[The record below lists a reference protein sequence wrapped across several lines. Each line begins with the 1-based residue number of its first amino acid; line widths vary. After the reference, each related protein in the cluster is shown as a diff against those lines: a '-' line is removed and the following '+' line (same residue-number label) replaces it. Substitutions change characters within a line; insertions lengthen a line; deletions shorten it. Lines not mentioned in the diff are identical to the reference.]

1 MTAIRFDTYYRYADL
16 VRFLTDWAGAHPE
29 LVRLEPVGKSYEG
42 REIYVMRVT
51 NYRTGSDTDKP
62 AFWVDGNIHA
72 SELAGSMACLHLLH
86 RLITAHGKDPEVT
99 RCLDTR
105 AFYVCPRVNPDGAE
119 WALADVPRIIRSST
133 RPYPYDEEP
142 VGGLV
147 REDIDG
153 DGRILSMRIADPN
166 GAWKPLKQDPRI
178 LVRRDPIE
186 TGGKYYRLLP
196 EGRVDQYDGSTIRLQ
211 ARRERLDLNRNFPA
225 YWRTE
230 NEQAGAGP
238 FPTSEPEIAAV
249 AGFIARHPNITG
261 AAAFHTYSGVL
272 LRPYSHLA
280 DEQMPPEDLWTY
292 RKIGEAGT
300 AITGYPAVSAYHD
313 FRYHPKEV
321 ITGDFDA
328 WMYDHRGVFAWTVE
342 IWSPQRQAGITDY
355 KYIDWYREHPAEDD
369 LKLMK
374 WNDSELKGKGFVDWY
389 GFDHPQLGR
398 VELGGWNSL
407 YTWTNPPPHLLEK
420 EIAPFSRWLTWHAL
434 ISPKLEILEASA
446 APIGADAWRIRMVV
460 QNGGWLPSYVT
471 KMAKQKKLV
480 RGVVCEIELPE
491 GAGLETG
498 SPREELE
505 QLEGRAYKPA
515 AANTWAGSSADETD
529 DRLKVEWVV
538 RGKPGQTLKLAARH
552 ERAGTVRIEVV
563 LI

>member
-51 NYRTGSDTDKP
+51 NYRTGSDRDKP

-142 VGGLV
+142 IGGLV

-166 GAWKPLKQDPRI
+166 GPWKPLKEDPRI

-196 EGRVDQYDGSTIRLQ
+196 EGRVDHYDGSTIRLQ

-238 FPTSEPEIAAV
+238 FPTSEPEIAAI

-261 AAAFHTYSGVL
+261 AVAFHTYSGVL
-272 LRPYSHLA
+272 LRPYSNLP
-280 DEQMPPEDLWTY
+280 DEQMAPEDLWTY

-300 AITGYPAVSAYHD
+300 GITGYPAASAYHD

-321 ITGDFDA
+321 ITGDFDS

-342 IWSPQRQAGITDY
+342 LWSPQRQAGITDY

-369 LKLMK
+369 LKLMR
-374 WNDSELKGKGFVDWY
+374 WNDIELKGKGFVDWY

-434 ISPKLEILEASA
+434 ISPRLEILEASA
-446 APIGADAWRIRMVV
+446 TAVGDDAWRIRMVV
-460 QNGGWLPSYVT
+460 QNSGWLPSYVT

-491 GAGLETG
+491 GARLETG
-498 SPREELE
+498 SAREELE
-505 QLEGRAYKPA
+505 QLEGRAYKSA

-552 ERAGTVRIEVV
+552 ERAGTLRAEVA